1 LVVDWRGHW
10 ALVGF
15 RAIRELTFR
24 MYEVIVYQV
33 ILGAVMG
40 VFIGIVARK
49 SLRWAHDKQ

>member
-1 LVVDWRGHW
+1 
-10 ALVGF
+10 
-15 RAIRELTFR
+15 